1 MKLNNDCM
9 REVLIYLE
17 SCDYYTSNSSG
28 DVISNPVYLNTI
40 SNNFPHYTKHELFY
54 VLQKLDEAGLI
65 YLHSWSAGD
74 NTIDCHVNSISFNGH
89 EFLNHI
95 ADEENWSII
104 KKGLESIRNY
114 SLSAIEAV
122 ATGTAQGAI
131 QGYLSSLV

>member
-17 SCDYYTSNSSG
+17 TCDYYTLDSSG
-28 DVISNPVYLNTI
+28 DVTSNPVYLDTI
-40 SNNFPHYTKHELFY
+40 SDNFPQYKKHELFY
-54 VLQKLDEAGLI
+54 VLKNLDQAGLI
-65 YLHSWSAGD
+65 FLSSWSAGD
-74 NTIDCHVNSISFNGH
+74 NTIDCAVESISFSGH

-95 ADEENWSII
+95 ADEKNWSII

-122 ATGTAQGAI
+122 ATGTAQGAV
-131 QGYLSSLV
+131 QGYLSSLA